1 MIICISPNTAPDLWY
16 VVLTSPMIFE
26 SFWGLPVGDASNLRY
41 GCCKQVHSPNFAYK
55 HCSDMAHALTPLKL
69 NHFHPHS
76 SWDLRIHRLLEAEE
90 QLLPRLQKQCDLEV
104 VGTGLDDRWECSEAL
119 KRTRQVSRTRDKTR
133 LGIFAWVRAQ
143 TCLLCDYCL
152 PKTWQTSLLLFSL
165 DRWFGDFL
173 SLFLSE
179 IETCRPT
186 PTKRAE
192 AVYSQNL
199 LLNSKRCQLIQ
210 QFRSKFTSAGS
221 SFSDRLN
228 ITDRTTSRY
237 APSTLQRCLNF
248 YSEHSHFN
256 GKFVAELN
264 MLTTHF
270 LSDHHQME
278 RNVYK
283 QLRSWPLQ
291 KVLQKLANI
300 SDHPFH
306 DRAQTTIEPTVLCNM
321 FNI

>member
-1 MIICISPNTAPDLWY
+1 MIICIFPNTAPDLRY
-16 VVLTSPMIFE
+16 EVLTSPMIFE
-26 SFWGLPVGDASNLRY
+26 SFWGLLVGDASNLRY

-76 SWDLRIHRLLEAEE
+76 SWDLRIHRPLIAEE
-90 QLLPRLQKQCDLEV
+90 QLLHRLQKQCDLEA
-104 VGTGLDDRWECSEAL
+104 VGTGLDDRWECLEAL
-119 KRTRQVSRTRDKTR
+119 KRTRQVFRTRDKTR

-143 TCLLCDYCL
+143 TCLLCDFCL

-179 IETCRPT
+179 IETCRRT

-192 AVYSQNL
+192 AVYSQSL
-199 LLNSKRCQLIQ
+199 LLNSKLRQLIQ

-228 ITDRTTSRY
+228 IADRTTSRY
-237 APSTLQRCLNF
+237 SASTLQTCLNF

-270 LSDHHQME
+270 LSDHHQIE
-278 RNVYK
+278 RNVYN
-283 QLRSWPLQ
+283 QLRS
-291 KVLQKLANI
+291 
-300 SDHPFH
+300 
-306 DRAQTTIEPTVLCNM
+306 
-321 FNI
+321 

>member
-1 MIICISPNTAPDLWY
+1 MMICIFPNTAPDLRY
-16 VVLTSPMIFE
+16 EVLTSPMIFE

-55 HCSDMAHALTPLKL
+55 HCSDIAHALTPLKL

-76 SWDLRIHRLLEAEE
+76 SWDLRIHRLLIAEE
-90 QLLPRLQKQCDLEV
+90 QLLHRLQKQCDLEA
-104 VGTGLDDRWECSEAL
+104 VGTGSDDRWGCLEAL
-119 KRTRQVSRTRDKTR
+119 KMTHQVFRTRDKTR

-143 TCLLCDYCL
+143 TCLLCDFCL

-179 IETCRPT
+179 IETCRRT

-192 AVYSQNL
+192 AVYSQSL
-199 LLNSKRCQLIQ
+199 LLNSKLCQLIQ

-228 ITDRTTSRY
+228 IADRTTSRY
-237 APSTLQRCLNF
+237 SASTLQTCLNF

-270 LSDHHQME
+270 LSDHHQIE
-278 RNVYK
+278 RNVYN
-283 QLRSWPLQ
+283 QLRS
-291 KVLQKLANI
+291 
-300 SDHPFH
+300 
-306 DRAQTTIEPTVLCNM
+306 
-321 FNI
+321 

>member
-16 VVLTSPMIFE
+16 VVLTSPMIFG

-119 KRTRQVSRTRDKTR
+119 KRTLQVSRTRDKTR

-228 ITDRTTSRY
+228 ITDRTTSTT
-237 APSTLQRCLNF
+237 STLQTCLNF

-270 LSDHHQME
+270 LSDHHQID

>member
-1 MIICISPNTAPDLWY
+1 MMICIFPNTAPDLRY
-16 VVLTSPMIFE
+16 EVLTSPMIFE

-41 GCCKQVHSPNFAYK
+41 GCCKQVHSPNFACK

-76 SWDLRIHRLLEAEE
+76 SWDLRIHRLLIAEE
-90 QLLPRLQKQCDLEV
+90 RLLPRLQKQCDLEV
-104 VGTGLDDRWECSEAL
+104 VGTGLDDRWECLEAL

-133 LGIFAWVRAQ
+133 LGIFPWVRAQ
-143 TCLLCDYCL
+143 TCLLCDFCL

-179 IETCRPT
+179 IETCRRT

-192 AVYSQNL
+192 AVYSQSL
-199 LLNSKRCQLIQ
+199 LLNSKLRQLIQ

-228 ITDRTTSRY
+228 IADGTTSRY
-237 APSTLQRCLNF
+237 SASTLQTCLNF

-270 LSDHHQME
+270 LSDHHQIE
-278 RNVYK
+278 RNVYN
-283 QLRSWPLQ
+283 QLRS
-291 KVLQKLANI
+291 
-300 SDHPFH
+300 
-306 DRAQTTIEPTVLCNM
+306 
-321 FNI
+321 